1 MCRCPS
7 PTLPS
12 HVSIGGG
19 GVQEALKG
27 PVPCSRQTVRAFQAN
42 PITSG
47 FSMEEGLAC
56 VYH

>member
-1 MCRCPS
+1 MA
-7 PTLPS
+7 
-12 HVSIGGG
+12 
-19 GVQEALKG
+19 GVQEALRG
-27 PVPCSRQTVRAFQAN
+27 PVPCSLQTVRAFQAD